1 MKQKPNEKPWP
12 LGVVQKVVHH
22 DTKDEFHFGTKSL
35 LIFRC
40 KTCQSILPSHLANIT
55 LVLLP
60 VTNNHLHLWPRFLI
74 IFARIL
80 SFFIQQSMIF
90 YLLGTLNLLF
100 SQAKLLKSSRNKKD
114 LNDVTAAPVL
124 VFFLLLEAEKKT
136 LKTGQL
142 WHH

>member
-1 MKQKPNEKPWP
+1 MKQKHNEKPWP

-80 SFFIQQSMIF
+80 SFF
-90 YLLGTLNLLF
+90 YLAIYDFLLVTSNLLF
-100 SQAKLLKSSRNKKD
+100 SSQITNIQFTRFKIPMKKILWNNEVFSVYIMYAELLR
-114 LNDVTAAPVL
+114 L
-124 VFFLLLEAEKKT
+124 
-136 LKTGQL
+136 Q
-142 WHH
+142 